1 MRDLNLGLALVAAG
15 LIAAGFSTGTAWAG
29 GPDGATDPANDLF
42 EAVGS
47 GTFDD
52 SRDGPG
58 GASTE
63 VGFRATGPTADQA
76 SAAVVTACEAA
87 GGVDCTSDEVTND
100 NVCIVSVFD
109 PGTGVDAGGAGA
121 TVEAARQDAI
131 QRAAAANTPMSSA
144 AAVLISACP

>member
-1 MRDLNLGLALVAAG
+1 MKTLHLGSAVLAAG
-15 LIAAGFSTGTAWAG
+15 VVAGGFSTGTAWAG
-29 GPDGATDPANDLF
+29 GPEGGAPNDLF

-52 SRDGPG
+52 TRDGPG

-63 VGFRATGPTADQA
+63 VGFRATGATAGQA
-76 SAAVVTACEAA
+76 SAAVVAACQAA

-100 NVCIVSVFD
+100 NLCIVSVFD
-109 PGTGVDAGGAGA
+109 PGTNVDAGGAGP

-131 QRAAAANTPMSSA
+131 QRAAANNTPMSPA

>member
-1 MRDLNLGLALVAAG
+1 MRIFHLGSAVAGVVVAG
-15 LIAAGFSTGTAWAG
+15 ICTGTAWAG
-29 GPDGATDPANDLF
+29 GPEGGAPGDLF

-52 SRDGPG
+52 TRDGPG

-63 VGFRATGPTADQA
+63 VGFRATGATAGQA
-76 SAAVVTACEAA
+76 SAAVVAACQAA

-100 NVCIVSVFD
+100 NLCIVSVFD
-109 PGTGVDAGGAGA
+109 PGTNVDAGGAGP

-131 QRAAAANTPMSSA
+131 QRAAANNTPMSPA

>member
-1 MRDLNLGLALVAAG
+1 MRIFHLGSAVAGVVVAG
-15 LIAAGFSTGTAWAG
+15 ICTGTAWAG
-29 GPDGATDPANDLF
+29 GPEGGAPGDLF

-52 SRDGPG
+52 TRDGPG

-63 VGFRATGPTADQA
+63 VGFRATGATAGQA
-76 SAAVVTACEAA
+76 SAAVVAACQAA

-109 PGTGVDAGGAGA
+109 PGTNVDAGGAGP

-131 QRAAAANTPMSSA
+131 QRAAANNTPMSPA

>member
-1 MRDLNLGLALVAAG
+1 MRTLHLGSAVVAAG
-15 LIAAGFSTGTAWAG
+15 VVAAGFSTGTAWAG
-29 GPDGATDPANDLF
+29 GPEGGAPSDLF

-52 SRDGPG
+52 TRDGPG

-63 VGFRATGPTADQA
+63 VGFRATGATAGQA
-76 SAAVVTACEAA
+76 SAAVVAACQAA

-100 NVCIVSVFD
+100 NLCIASVFD
-109 PGTGVDAGGAGA
+109 PGTNVDAGGAGP

-131 QRAAAANTPMSSA
+131 QRAAANNTPMSPA

>member
-1 MRDLNLGLALVAAG
+1 MRTLHLGSAVVAAG
-15 LIAAGFSTGTAWAG
+15 VVAAGISTGTAWAG
-29 GPDGATDPANDLF
+29 GPEGGAPNDLF

-52 SRDGPG
+52 TRDGPG

-63 VGFRATGPTADQA
+63 VGFRATGATAGQA
-76 SAAVVTACEAA
+76 SAAVVAACQAA

-100 NVCIVSVFD
+100 NLCIVSVFD
-109 PGTGVDAGGAGA
+109 PGTNVDAGGAGP

-131 QRAAAANTPMSSA
+131 QRAAANNTPLSPA

>member
-1 MRDLNLGLALVAAG
+1 MKNIALVSAFVSAG
-15 LIAAGFSTGTAWAG
+15 VIAAGFSSGAAWAG
-29 GPDGATDPANDLF
+29 GPDGAADSPNDLF

-52 SRDGPG
+52 TRDGPG
-58 GASTE
+58 GASAE
-63 VGFRATGPTADQA
+63 VGFRATGSTADEA
-76 SAAVVTACEAA
+76 SAAVVAACAAA

-109 PGTGVDAGGAGA
+109 PGTNVEAGGAGP

-131 QRAAAANTPMSSA
+131 QRAAANNTPMSPA

>member
-1 MRDLNLGLALVAAG
+1 MKYFGLVSAFVSAGVLAA
-15 LIAAGFSTGTAWAG
+15 AFSTGTAWAG
-29 GPDGATDPANDLF
+29 GPEGAPESPNDLF

-52 SRDGPG
+52 TRDGPG
-58 GASTE
+58 GASAE
-63 VGFRATGPTADQA
+63 VGFRATGASADEA
-76 SAAVVTACEAA
+76 SAAVVAACTAA

-109 PGTGVDAGGAGA
+109 PGTSVDAGGAGP
-121 TVEAARQDAI
+121 TVEAAREDAI
-131 QRAAAANTPMSSA
+131 QRAAANNTPMSAA

>member
-1 MRDLNLGLALVAAG
+1 MRTLHLGSAVVVAAG
-15 LIAAGFSTGTAWAG
+15 VVAAGISSGTAWAG
-29 GPDGATDPANDLF
+29 GPEGGAPNDLF

-52 SRDGPG
+52 TRDGPG

-63 VGFRATGPTADQA
+63 VGFRATGATAGQA
-76 SAAVVTACEAA
+76 SAAVVAACQAA

-100 NVCIVSVFD
+100 NLCIVSVFD
-109 PGTGVDAGGAGA
+109 PGTNVDAGGAGP

-131 QRAAAANTPMSSA
+131 QRAAANNTPMSPA